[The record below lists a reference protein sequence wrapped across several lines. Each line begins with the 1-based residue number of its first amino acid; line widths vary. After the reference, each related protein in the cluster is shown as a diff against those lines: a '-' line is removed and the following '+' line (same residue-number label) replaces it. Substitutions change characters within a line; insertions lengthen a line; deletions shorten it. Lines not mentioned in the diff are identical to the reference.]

1 MCEAQSVYTFAN
13 WKTHEGVKSE
23 RQEIGDTLSP
33 RSLMKSISFPV
44 AAVSNRI
51 FRTCLD
57 GAIQE
62 VVMLPLNGVSFNSRV
77 TKLLLLLCTVSINYL
92 AHKLQ

>member
-1 MCEAQSVYTFAN
+1 MWSTESVYTFAN

-33 RSLMKSISFPV
+33 RSLMKSISFPM
-44 AAVSNRI
+44 AAVSNKI

-62 VVMLPLNGVSFNSRV
+62 VVMLPLNGVSLNSRV
-77 TKLLLLLCTVSINYL
+77 KKLLLLLWTVSINYL